1 MVGAFNKEETSK
13 LDKAVARLQQLVG
26 PLDGWRLVYL
36 RELVQE
42 MPEQAQSFKNAR
54 TPARPSELARKFQR
68 FRRDPERLVRDLAG
82 PGVTRSDAWQ
92 KIQANAVYARF
103 LYFYARIVWSDQGDR
118 HLGEEGDALD
128 HLRSSSEPIENVVA
142 ATDLALRQLERQRP
156 RGRGGTRRSRDSA
169 LQLAC
174 EHILNIYVTIT
185 DKAPSFSV
193 LTREKN
199 PEVQIM
205 GPAVEFLRICLSI
218 MGLPATRPTMRRCI
232 EAHRAAMRKKGD
244 SRLLG
249 SPLPFSRL

>member
-13 LDKAVARLQQLVG
+13 LDKAVARLQQFVG

-36 RELVQE
+36 RELVRD

-82 PGVTRSDAWQ
+82 PGVTRSEAWQ
-92 KIQANAVYARF
+92 KIQANAVYTRF
-103 LYFYARIVWSDQGDR
+103 LYLYSQIVWGDQGDR

-128 HLRSSSEPIENVVA
+128 HLRSSPEPIENVVA
-142 ATDLALRQLERQRP
+142 AMDLALQQLERQRP

-174 EHILNIYVTIT
+174 EHILDIYATIT
-185 DKAPSFSV
+185 GKAPSFSV
-193 LTREKN
+193 LTRDKN
-199 PEVQIM
+199 PEVQIK
-205 GPAVEFLRICLSI
+205 GPAVEFLEIGLSI
-218 MGLPATRPTMRRCI
+218 MGLSASRPTLRRCI
-232 EAHRAAMRKKGD
+232 EAHRAAMRKRGD

-249 SPLPFSRL
+249 SPLPSSRQ